1 MLLCFNYVS
10 NFVYH
15 RNTAA
20 LKIADSLSG
29 STNKVSSKAE
39 AGKAARAEAAASR
52 AATSGVEKE
61 AAVAVA
67 PATSAANR
75 AIGLQIARMPEEDT
89 RAVVE
94 KEDTMAVATIMA
106 AASTVVAK
114 VETVSCLIRSRFLYQ
129 KASI

>member
-1 MLLCFNYVS
+1 MFLLLCLNHVS
-10 NFVYH
+10 NFVCH

-20 LKIADSLSG
+20 LKIAASLSG

-89 RAVVE
+89 RAVE
-94 KEDTMAVATIMA
+94 KEDTLA

-114 VETVSCLIRSRFLYQ
+114 VETVSCLIRSRFLQQ

>member
-1 MLLCFNYVS
+1 MLLCFNHVS

-39 AGKAARAEAAASR
+39 AGKAARAEAAASSQE
-52 AATSGVEKE
+52 TSGVEKE

-75 AIGLQIARMPEEDT
+75 AIGLQIARMPQEDT
-89 RAVVE
+89 RAVE
-94 KEDTMAVATIMA
+94 KEDTTAVATIMA

-114 VETVSCLIRSRFLYQ
+114 VETVSCLTRSRFL
-129 KASI
+129 